1 MKKLLKWVFIV
12 LAAFIFIMTFVFLYK
27 RSQPKEIV
35 YETITAETRTIERTS
50 IVTGT
55 IEPRNEVNIKPQ
67 ISGIISEL
75 LHEAGDKVNAG
86 DIIARVKVIPDM
98 AQLSSTEN
106 RVRLSKINLDQ
117 AKKEFEREQNLFN
130 EKLVSAEEYE
140 KSRQTYLQAKEEVSA
155 AQESFEIA
163 KNGVS
168 SRQKDVGSTLV
179 RSTVSGLILDVPV
192 KVGTS
197 VIMSNSFNDGTTIA
211 TVANMNDLIF
221 KGSIDE
227 TEVARLKPGM
237 PMIIRI
243 GALQDQ
249 TFSATLEYVAPQ
261 VTSGTTAANQFE
273 IKAAVKL
280 SNDITIRAG
289 YSANAEIVINRQSDV
304 CSVPEGCV
312 SHEDG
317 KNYVYVLTKSAPQTY
332 ERREVTTGLSDG
344 IHIEVKSGLKPGE
357 KVRGNVLTQ

>member
-1 MKKLLKWVFIV
+1 MKKLLKWVFII
-12 LAAFIFIMTFVFLYK
+12 LALFIFIMTFVFLYK
-27 RSQPKEIV
+27 RSQPKVEIF
-35 YETITAETRTIERTS
+35 ETITAETRTIERTS

-86 DIIARVKVIPDM
+86 DIIAKVKVIPDM
-98 AQLSSTEN
+98 AQLSSSEN
-106 RVRLSKINLDQ
+106 RVRLSKINLEQ
-117 AKKEFEREQNLFN
+117 TQREFEREANLYN

-140 KSRQTYLQAKEEVSA
+140 KSRQAFLQAKEEVAA

-179 RSTVSGLILDVPV
+179 RSTVSGLILDIPV

-221 KGSIDE
+221 KGAIDE

-237 PMIIRI
+237 PMQIRI
-243 GALQDQ
+243 GALQEQ
-249 TFSATLEYVAPQ
+249 TFEATLEYVAPQ
-261 VTSGTTAANQFE
+261 VTTSATSANQFE
-273 IKAAVKL
+273 IKAAVRL
-280 SNDITIRAG
+280 SDASIIRAG
-289 YSANAEIVINRQSDV
+289 YSANAEIVINRASDV
-304 CSVPEGCV
+304 VSVPEGCV

-317 KNYVYVLTKSAPQTY
+317 KTFVYVLTKSKPQAY
-332 ERREVTTGLSDG
+332 ERREITTGLSDG
-344 IHIEVKSGLKPGE
+344 IYIEVKSGLKSGE
-357 KVRGNVLTQ
+357 KIRGNLQTN